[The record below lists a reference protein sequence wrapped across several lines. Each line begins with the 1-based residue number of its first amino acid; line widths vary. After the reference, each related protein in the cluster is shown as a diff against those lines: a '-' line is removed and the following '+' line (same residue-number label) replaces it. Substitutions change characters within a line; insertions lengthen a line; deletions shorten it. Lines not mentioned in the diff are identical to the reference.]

1 MNRALRLLADW
12 WSRPVPAA
20 RIAWLRLIT
29 YAFLWLDVFDFTGDV
44 IAHGYGAADLYRPIL
59 LARLLHIPTPDP
71 VTVQVLRVVILAGAV
86 VAATGWRPRVFGTV
100 VALAYT
106 WWQLVNMSY
115 GKVDH
120 DHLAL
125 LVAVWVLPTAGA
137 AAFRDTARN
146 EAAGFALR
154 CVQVAVTATYFLAAC
169 AKLRMGGLDWPTGAT
184 FAWSIVRRGSE
195 LAQPL
200 LHVPLLLVVA
210 QFALLAAELLSPL
223 LFVLR
228 GRWRLAYVLFWATFH
243 LVTYLGIGIHF
254 LPTAILL
261 TAFLPLERAM
271 AWVGSTL
278 GRTLPAREREPD
290 HGRSPATSSS
300 GTTRTG
306 NGSSAS

>member
-1 MNRALRLLADW
+1 MNRAVAYLAGW
-12 WSRPVPAA
+12 WCRPVPAA
-20 RIAWLRLIT
+20 RVAWLRVLT

-44 IAHGYGAADLYRPIL
+44 IAHGYGAAELYRPVL
-59 LARLLHIPTPDP
+59 FARLLHIPAPNP
-71 VTVQVLRVVILAGAV
+71 VTVQLLRAVILAGAV
-86 VAATGWRPRVFGTV
+86 VAATGWRPRLFGTV

-120 DHLAL
+120 DHLAI
-125 LVAVWVLPTAGA
+125 LVAVWVLPTAGV
-137 AAFRDTARN
+137 AAFRDTSRG

-154 CVQVAVTATYFLAAC
+154 CVQVAVTGTYFLAAL

-184 FAWSIVRRGSE
+184 FAWSIVRRGSW
-195 LAQPL
+195 LAHPL
-200 LHVPLLLVVA
+200 LDVPHLLVVA
-210 QFALLAAELLSPL
+210 QFGLLSAELLSPL
-223 LFVLR
+223 LLVLR
-228 GRWRLAYVLFWATFH
+228 GRWRLALVLFWATFH

-261 TAFLPLERAM
+261 TAFLPLERVA
-271 AWVGSTL
+271 AWVRDAV
-278 GRTLPAREREPD
+278 GRLLPPRERAY
-290 HGRSPATSSS
+290 GRSPATSSS

>member
-1 MNRALRLLADW
+1 ML
-12 WSRPVPAA
+12 
-20 RIAWLRLIT
+20 T

-44 IAHGYGAADLYRPIL
+44 IAHGYGATQLYRPIL
-59 LARLLHIPTPDP
+59 LARMLHIPAPNP

-86 VAATGWRPRVFGTV
+86 VAATGRRPRIFGTV

-120 DHLAL
+120 DHLAI

-137 AAFRDTARN
+137 AAFGDDRRN

-154 CVQVAVTATYFLAAC
+154 CVQVAVVGTYFLSAC

-184 FAWSIVRRGSE
+184 FAWSIVRRGSD
-195 LAQPL
+195 LAHPL
-200 LHVPLLLVVA
+200 LQVPLLLVVA
-210 QFALLAAELLSPL
+210 QFGLLSAELLSPL
-223 LFVLR
+223 MLVLR
-228 GRWRLAYVLFWATFH
+228 GRWRLACVLFWAAFH

-261 TAFLPLERAM
+261 TAFLPLEQVMTR
-271 AWVGSTL
+271 L
-278 GRTLPAREREPD
+278 GTAFGRVLPRREREPAY
-290 HGRSPATSSS
+290 GRRPATSPS

-306 NGSSAS
+306 KGSSAS